1 MSIRFL
7 TDGLPYFPPRIL
19 CSCFFNDVGIAVFT
33 HNWQWLYDHY
43 VHLTKEKKTLKEMTK
58 EFKLRLKPINR
69 SNRAV
74 SVDEKGKI
82 KAQ

>member
-1 MSIRFL
+1 
-7 TDGLPYFPPRIL
+7 
-19 CSCFFNDVGIAVFT
+19 VFT